1 MLAEDI
7 RAMEILKEAETYREI
22 ADGIAGLKFGR
33 LGGCQGKTGGSGEER
48 AGGSARNAAK
58 DGHQKDESPLSSG

>member
-33 LGGCQGKTGGSGEER
+33 LAAVRGKQVDPEKKER
-48 AGGSARNAAK
+48 AAALRNAAK
-58 DGHQKDESPLSSG
+58 DGIKKDESPLSSG